1 MDFSCERKQENSE
14 KHLSQTW
21 EEQKTEENGSPNIGK
36 TEKSRKMLSQDWEN
50 QKISKAAFSNPW
62 KNKKYCWELFQFLGR
77 AIFLIFHSSEALDGQ
92 FF

>member
-1 MDFSCERKQENSE
+1 MDFSCERKLENSE
-14 KHLSQTW
+14 KYLSQTW
-21 EEQKTEENGSPNIGK
+21 EEQKTEENDSPNIGK

-50 QKISKAAFSNPW
+50 QKISKAVFPKPW

-77 AIFLIFHSSEALDGQ
+77 AIFLIFRSSEALDGQ